1 MLDVIND
8 TYSKF
13 QEVHSLL
20 NDTSATGNAYFTQL
34 NDATQAAYIAM
45 NEGMCV
51 NTTVCHECAEH
62 RDFLQS
68 MITVVKELENGA
80 PLTADYREKLTNYA
94 TMVNST
100 LPKISAALA
109 SL

>member
-1 MLDVIND
+1 MLDVVNN

-34 NDATQAAYIAM
+34 SDATQAAYIAM
-45 NEGMCV
+45 NEGMCA

-68 MITVVKELENGA
+68 MITVVEELENGA
-80 PLTADYREKLTNYA
+80 LLTADYREKLTGYA
-94 TMVNST
+94 TMVNLT